1 MPYLIYRQHIN
12 FIDKHDL
19 SDELSIGRLKTNDIV
34 LNNESVSRRHCIIRR
49 QDDGT
54 YILSDKSSNGTYVE
68 GHKLT
73 QPHPLTHNSVFQIL
87 NWYFTFLD
95 AFDSE
100 LSETYED
107 IRELILKEVES
118 ADRTVEVD
126 TNVLRDFIFSED
138 RTAQFLKAINAL
150 TPEQDEDTLKKTML
164 DALAEIANTERALL
178 LILRANGTLL
188 VDTKLGFG
196 DEEKLKDLKISRSS
210 IDKVLRN
217 NQTVMISKKTGGE
230 KPPSIINF
238 KLETVICIPLKG
250 RGEIFGCVYL
260 DSPCG
265 PSQFAKGDM
274 HLIRMLVQLLSIA
287 IENIRLYRQVRDE
300 NMIWTEK
307 LNSQYKII
315 TQNKKMKLL
324 HSNIRKYAR
333 FSAAILILGETGA
346 GKELAAR
353 LIHESYRP
361 HSRKIFVP
369 VNCSAFPETLAES
382 ELFGYVKGAFSGADA
397 DKCGL
402 FEAANGGTLFL
413 DEIADLKPELQVKLL
428 RVLQEREIRPVGAT
442 ETRPVNVKIVAATNI
457 NLQDKEVRRQI
468 GFRDDLYSRLEGV
481 IFEIPPLRERTE
493 DIKPLADFFLAQFS
507 QTNKRPK
514 QAFHADVLKIFKMY
528 HWPGNVRELQNAV
541 INAAISADGRNITV
555 KNLPEKLLK
564 TDVRALQKSY
574 SSLEDI
580 EKQHIISTLKLTRG
594 RRIPA
599 AKLLGISRD
608 TLRRKIIKYRIADP
622 K

>member
-12 FIDKHDL
+12 FIDKHDMT
-19 SDELSIGRLKTNDIV
+19 DELSIGRLKTNDIV
-34 LNNESVSRRHCIIRR
+34 LNNESVSRHHCIIRR

-54 YILSDKSSNGTYVE
+54 YILYDKSSNGTYVE

-73 QPHPLTHNSVFQIL
+73 QPHMLTHNSVFQIL

-100 LSETYED
+100 VSEIYGD
-107 IRELILKEVES
+107 IRDLILKEVES
-118 ADRTVEVD
+118 SNRTVEVD
-126 TNVLRDFIFSED
+126 THVLAQWIFSED
-138 RTAQFLKAINAL
+138 RIARFLKAISTL
-150 TPEQDEDTLKKTML
+150 TPEQGEDTLKKTML
-164 DALAEIANTERALL
+164 EALAEIAGTERALL
-178 LILRANGTLL
+178 LILRSNGTLL
-188 VDTKLGFG
+188 VDKKLGFN
-196 DEEKLKDLKISRSS
+196 DEDKLKDLKISRSS

-217 NQTVMISKKTGGE
+217 NQTVMISEKTGGE
-230 KPPSIINF
+230 KPPSVINF
-238 KLETVICIPLKG
+238 KLGTVICTPLKG

-260 DSPCG
+260 DSPCE
-265 PSQFAKGDM
+265 PLQFAKGDM

-287 IENIRLYRQVRDE
+287 IENIRLYRQVCDE
-300 NMIWTEK
+300 NMIWAEK

-333 FSAAILILGETGA
+333 FNAAILILGETGA

-382 ELFGYVKGAFSGADA
+382 ELFGYIKGAFSGADA

-574 SSLEDI
+574 SSLKDI
-580 EKQHIISTLKLTRG
+580 EKQHIISTLKLTKG

-608 TLRRKIIKYRIADP
+608 TLRRKIIKYQIVKP